1 LKRQVRGTITSSST
15 VTIVDASASQSA
27 SIDANLDAEVP
38 MRTTVTL
45 DDELVARA
53 EELTGRSDRSG
64 LLRQALE
71 ALIAQESGRRL
82 ARLGGSDRTAE
93 AAPRRRRA
101 AS

>member
-1 LKRQVRGTITSSST
+1 
-15 VTIVDASASQSA
+15 
-27 SIDANLDAEVP
+27 

-45 DDELVARA
+45 DDELMARA
-53 EELTGRSDRSG
+53 EELTGRSDKSG

-82 ARLGGSDRTAE
+82 ARLGGSDPTAE
-93 AAPRRRRA
+93 AAPRRRRRA

>member
-1 LKRQVRGTITSSST
+1 
-15 VTIVDASASQSA
+15 
-27 SIDANLDAEVP
+27 

-45 DDELVARA
+45 DDELMARA
-53 EELTGRSDRSG
+53 EELTGRSDKSG

-82 ARLGGSDRTAE
+82 ARLGGSDPTA
-93 AAPRRRRA
+93 AAPRRRRRA